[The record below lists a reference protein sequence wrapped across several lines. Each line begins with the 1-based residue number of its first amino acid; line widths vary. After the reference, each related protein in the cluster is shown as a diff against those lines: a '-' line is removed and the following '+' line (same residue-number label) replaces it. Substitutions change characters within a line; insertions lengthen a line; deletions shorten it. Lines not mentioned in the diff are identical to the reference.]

1 MASIFDTIKRITY
14 SKDKWEDIPED
25 ERITFNNWMCNR
37 ILSMDPDYCE
47 VVNIIQKNTR
57 NMEGKY
63 LYNIYKELI
72 PKQQKYLKYIKA
84 SKKQEYKNEEIE
96 AVSSYFNVSRKRAK
110 EYIDMLPKN
119 ELKIIKQQ
127 IIGE

>member
-47 VVNIIQKNTR
+47 VVNIIQKNTW

-119 ELKIIKQQ
+119 ELKIIKRQ

>member
-1 MASIFDTIKRITY
+1 M
-14 SKDKWEDIPED
+14 EDIPED
-25 ERITFNNWMCNR
+25 ERITYNNWMFNH

-47 VVNIIQKNTR
+47 VVNIIQKNTW

>member
-47 VVNIIQKNTR
+47 VVNIIQKNTW

>member
-25 ERITFNNWMCNR
+25 ERIIFNNWMCNR

-47 VVNIIQKNTR
+47 VVNIIQKNTW